1 MTNDEDINLSLQSL
15 IKVSKDISEI
25 QANLL
30 KYPATELPPDWDAV
44 MMSEICEAL
53 AGDIYG
59 AKTEAA
65 FLGSFWETHH
75 LLAEYMAYEKA
86 VWVFFSHVEETLNR
100 AIEYRT
106 RNA

>member
-15 IKVSKDISEI
+15 IKVSKEIAEI

-30 KYPATELPPDWDAV
+30 KYPETELPPDWDAV
-44 MMSEICEAL
+44 VMSEICEAL

-59 AKTEAA
+59 AETQAA

-75 LLAEYMAYEKA
+75 LLAEHMPYEKA
-86 VWVFFSHVEETLNR
+86 VWVFFSHVEEMLNR

-106 RNA
+106 PNA